1 MTSKNPNSN
10 VAVRREVVGNCVQLQ
25 SEIDENLRILGTD
38 PTMIRLN
45 DSRAVRQ
52 IVKPDDFFPVPKWTF
67 FARR

>member
-10 VAVRREVVGNCVQLQ
+10 VAVPREVVGNYVQLQ

-52 IVKPDDFFPVPKWTF
+52 IVKPDDFFQYPHGRF
-67 FARR
+67 FTRR